1 MEIEVM
7 KLGFKYSGTDEF
19 ALQDVSL
26 KIESGEFVLITGRSG
41 SGKST
46 FLRAIN
52 SLIPNFY
59 GGEYLGK
66 VLVSG
71 KNPACTPTRD
81 MAHVVGTV
89 LQDPENQ
96 ILMST
101 VEREIAFGLENSGLG
116 VSIITRRIEEALDL
130 LDIADIR
137 HRKIVSLS
145 GGEKQKVAIA
155 AAMARHPRILV
166 LDEPTSQ
173 LDPKSAENI
182 LATLR
187 RINEDLGITVLIA
200 EHRTKTTMHIADR
213 LLVFNDGSLEG
224 DGEPRLI
231 AQKLDL
237 DALGVGYPPVA
248 RVARHYG
255 LPHIP
260 LTVKEAQ
267 KILNLNINAMS
278 IGEEERK
285 RSDAVVEVKNL
296 KFSYNK
302 RAAINNLSFKLY
314 KNEIFGIIGRNGSGK
329 STLAKLIAGIIKPK
343 GGRITYKVPKNEIGL
358 VFQNPNL
365 HIIGNSVFEDIA
377 YTIRARGEK
386 DAELKSKEVM
396 KYLGI
401 EHLANRNPMDLSG
414 GEKLLFAMAT
424 VLVFNPKVLILDE
437 PTRGLSWDMKKKL
450 VKLLRAYTQ
459 HGSVILI
466 SHDVEL
472 MARLADRV
480 ALMSQGNFALVGQR
494 RDMLA
499 STLTFSTQLNKL
511 AQRIGDAESKI
522 LIEEDLGVP
531 V

>member
-1 MEIEVM
+1 MEIELM
-7 KLGFKYSGTDEF
+7 NFGFKYANTDKF
-19 ALQDVSL
+19 ALRALDL
-26 KIESGEFVLITGRSG
+26 KIESGEFVLIVGRSG

-66 VLVSG
+66 ILVGG

-81 MAHVVGTV
+81 MARVVGTV

-101 VEREIAFGLENSGLG
+101 VEREIAFGLENAGLQEET
-116 VSIITRRIEEALDL
+116 ITRRVEEALDL

-137 HRKIVSLS
+137 KRKIVSLS

-173 LDPKSAENI
+173 LDPKSAESI
-182 LATLR
+182 LAIVR
-187 RINEDLGITVLIA
+187 RLNEDLGLTVLLV
-200 EHRTKTTMHIADR
+200 EHRVKNTMHLADR
-213 LLVFNDGSLEG
+213 ILVFDNARVIG

-231 AQKLDL
+231 AEQLDF
-237 DALGVGYPPVA
+237 DALGIGYPPVA
-248 RVARHYG
+248 RVAKYQG
-255 LPHIP
+255 LRHIP

-267 KILNLNINAMS
+267 KHLHVELDKLRITEKA
-278 IGEEERK
+278 RK
-285 RSDAVVEVKNL
+285 HGKTAIEAKNL

-302 RAAINNLSFKLY
+302 RAVINNLSFKLY
-314 KNEIFGIIGRNGSGK
+314 ENEVFGIIGRNGSGK
-329 STLAKLIAGIIKPK
+329 STLAKLIAGIIKPVRGK
-343 GGRITYKVPKNEIGL
+343 IIYKVPKDEIGL

-365 HIIGNSVFEDIA
+365 HIIGNSVLEDIA
-377 YTIRARGEK
+377 YTLRAKGKK
-386 DAELKSKEVM
+386 DVESKSRKVM

-401 EHLANRNPMDLSG
+401 EHLAARNPMDLSG

-424 VLVFNPKVLILDE
+424 VLVFNPKILILDE
-437 PTRGLSWDMKKKL
+437 PTRGLSWNMKKKL
-450 VKLLRAYTQ
+450 VALVRDYAE
-459 HGSVILI
+459 HGTVILI
-466 SHDVEL
+466 SHDIEL

-480 ALMSQGNFALVGQR
+480 ALMSQGKFALVGRR
-494 RDMLA
+494 RDMLT

-511 AQRIGDAESKI
+511 AQRSGDAESKI

-531 V
+531 I